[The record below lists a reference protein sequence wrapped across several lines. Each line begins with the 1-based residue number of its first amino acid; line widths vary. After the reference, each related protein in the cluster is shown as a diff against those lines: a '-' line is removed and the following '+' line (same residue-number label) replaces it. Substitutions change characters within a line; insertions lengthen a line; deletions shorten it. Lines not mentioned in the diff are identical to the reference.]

1 MTSKQHHPP
10 SKAARK
16 QASNP
21 MTPSRKN
28 RTGIAASPIDAK
40 DVMAQARASHIT
52 PQADV
57 EIGGVRALYDAEPVP
72 MGTMPLP
79 ATLKGMGKTA
89 LSALKGENLA
99 VLMDKVGER
108 LAFERTGTRLY
119 EAVIG
124 KLDARGS
131 WEGGPTREALVHI
144 LEEELEHFHV
154 LRESMEELGGD
165 PTAMTP
171 SANVTD
177 VVSSGIPQVVTD
189 GRSTLAQCLCAIHVA
204 ELADN
209 DGWRMLVS
217 LCTSLGLDSLARR
230 FQACAAQ
237 EQDHLDK
244 VRGWL
249 SAHTTAT
256 ARGAAV
262 EPGIHTT
269 H

>member
-1 MTSKQHHPP
+1 MTHKQHQPTSKA
-10 SKAARK
+10 SRK
-16 QASNP
+16 QASDP
-21 MTPSRKN
+21 ATPSRKN
-28 RTGIAASPIDAK
+28 RTGIAASPIDAR
-40 DVMAQARASHIT
+40 DVVAQARSSRIT
-52 PQADV
+52 PLADV

-72 MGTMPLP
+72 LGTMPLP

-89 LSALKGENLA
+89 MSALKGENVA
-99 VLMDKVGER
+99 VLLDKIGER

-119 EAVIG
+119 EALIG
-124 KLDARGS
+124 KLDTRGS
-131 WEGGPTREALVHI
+131 WEGGPTRDELVDI
-144 LEEELEHFHV
+144 QEEELEHFHV
-154 LRESMEELGGD
+154 LREAMEELGGD

-177 VVSSGIPQVVTD
+177 VASSGIPQVVTD

-217 LCTSLGLDSLARR
+217 LCTFLGIDTLARR
-230 FQACAAQ
+230 FQTCAAQ

-249 SAHTTAT
+249 SAHAMAT
-256 ARGAAV
+256 ARGTAV
-262 EPGIHTT
+262 EAELRASH
-269 H
+269 